1 MKIRILDGTRGRKVN
16 AAVMAAALN
25 SGKSLTTQHPFC
37 WFEVEDWNQFLHI
50 VWDALAELSRFN
62 ELNADNTRLP
72 VLVEMSDNRQY
83 NTNVWFDTEYK
94 GLRYVSLYR

>member
-1 MKIRILDGTRGRKVN
+1 MKIRILDGSRGRKVN

-37 WFEVEDWNQFLHI
+37 WFEVDDWYQFLHI

-62 ELNADNTRLP
+62 ALSADNTYLP
-72 VLVEMSDNRQY
+72 VLVEIGDDRHY
-83 NTNVWFDTEYK
+83 ATKVWFDTKYK
-94 GLRYVSLYR
+94 GLRYVSLH

>member
-1 MKIRILDGTRGRKVN
+1 MKIRILNGTSGRKVN

-25 SGKSLTTQHPFC
+25 SGITLTTQHPFC
-37 WFEVEDWNQFLHI
+37 WFEVDDWSQFLHI

-62 ELNADNTRLP
+62 ALSADNSKLP
-72 VLVEMSDNRQY
+72 VLVEMSDERQY
-83 NTNVWFDTEYK
+83 HTNVWFDTEYK